1 MKINVILKECTYLF
15 SKTQNLSPS
24 VINLTQPK
32 H

>member
-1 MKINVILKECTYLF
+1 MKNKYDFERMYYLL

-32 H
+32 S